1 MQPVV
6 CATRG
11 GEACRRTQE
20 RAIHLA
26 KEKDAPLIFLYVA
39 DPDLVGPVSEP
50 LEEAL
55 RQETARL
62 GRALLRVAQERARK
76 QGLTAQA
83 VVIHGPVQQ
92 SIQDYLQQVEA
103 DTLVLGAPRVG
114 AAPQVFTAEGIEDF
128 AEAVRQETEVEVIVV
143 T

>member
-20 RAIHLA
+20 RAIRLA
-26 KEKDAPLIFLYVA
+26 KEKDAPLIFLYIA
-39 DPDLVGPVSEP
+39 DPSLVGPVSEP

-55 RQETARL
+55 KHENARL
-62 GRALLRVAQERARK
+62 GRAVLRVAQERARA
-76 QGLTAQA
+76 QGLAAEA
-83 VVIHGPVQQ
+83 VVIHGSVQT
-92 SIQDYLQQVEA
+92 SIQDYLLQVGA
-103 DTLVLGAPRVG
+103 DTLVLGAPRTG
-114 AAPQVFTAEGIEDF
+114 TAQQVFTAQGIDEF
-128 AEAVRQETEVEVIVV
+128 AETIRRATEAQVVVV

>member
-20 RAIHLA
+20 RAIGLA
-26 KEKDAPLIFLYVA
+26 KEKGAPLIFLYIA
-39 DPDLVGPVSEP
+39 DPTLVGPVSAS

-55 RQETARL
+55 RQENARL
-62 GRALLRVAQERARK
+62 GRAVLRVAQERARR
-76 QGLTAQA
+76 QGIAAEA
-83 VVIHGPVQQ
+83 VVIHGSVQQ
-92 SIQDYLQQVEA
+92 SIQDYLMQVDA
-103 DTLVLGAPRVG
+103 DTLILGAPRTG
-114 AAPQVFTAEGIEDF
+114 TAPQVFTSEGIDDF
-128 AEAVRQETEVEVIVV
+128 AQAIRRVTDADVVVV

>member
-1 MQPVV
+1 MQPIV

-20 RAIHLA
+20 RAIRLA
-26 KEKDAPLIFLYVA
+26 KEKDAPLVFLYIA
-39 DPDLVGPVSEP
+39 DPSLVGPVSEP

-55 RQETARL
+55 RQENARL

-76 QGLTAQA
+76 QGLTAEA
-83 VVIHGPVQQ
+83 VVLHGSVQH
-92 SIQDYLQQVEA
+92 SIQDYLRQVEA

-114 AAPQVFTAEGIEDF
+114 AAPQVFTAEGIESF
-128 AEAVRQETEVEVIVV
+128 AEAVRQETEVKVIVV